1 MSFLPKIEALLT
13 PSLRADLCALA
24 QGAVPLQRWV
34 AQKAYNPQ
42 TDPTFEGQPMPW
54 RTPGRA
60 LTPADTGFESFF
72 EGLLRETSD
81 DIQALA
87 RWQRVAAAPLAASPL
102 DDVAAWRTE
111 RGLQEFASFGIVP
124 SQNVLLDS
132 QNLAIARLPFYLDTL
147 GDLAYCLA
155 LSRPTD
161 EAGWEALAKQLFTDT
176 LAAWPG
182 SQYPASVFMY
192 QFVADVLY
200 ALLGMRNQ
208 SAVPGHPSYAT
219 AVLTELGQA
228 RRRGNKNT
236 PEQALDAVARFVTQI
251 EKDLH
256 AASTPATDT
265 QRAAS

>member
-13 PSLRADLCALA
+13 PRMRADLCALA
-24 QGAVPLQRWV
+24 QGAVPLQRWIK
-34 AQKAYNPQ
+34 QKAYNPQ

-54 RTPGRA
+54 RAAGQG
-60 LTPADTGFESFF
+60 LTPADTGFECFF

-81 DIQALA
+81 DVQTQA

-102 DDVAAWRTE
+102 DDVAAWRAE
-111 RGLQEFASFGIVP
+111 RGLQEFASFGIVQ

-132 QNLAIARLPFYLDTL
+132 QNLEIARLPFYADTL
-147 GDLAYCLA
+147 ADLGYCLT
-155 LSRPTD
+155 LSSPQD
-161 EAGWEALAKQLFTDT
+161 ELGWEALAKQLFSDG

-182 SQYPASVFMY
+182 STYPASVFMN

-200 ALLGMRNQ
+200 ALLGMRNE
-208 SAVPGHPSYAT
+208 SAVPGQPSYAT

-236 PEQALDAVARFVTQI
+236 PAQAQEAVTRFVAQI
-251 EKDLH
+251 QADLH
-256 AASTPATDT
+256 KSSVSASQEA
-265 QRAAS
+265 RS